1 MPSKPSLV
9 QLIIHIQLD
18 YFFFTLKLISYLL
31 DRNSNKL
38 KQTKI
43 KFATNVA
50 TSIQSVISSP
60 HFQEKPLY
68 KICIYRSFGRKDY
81 NRFFFEARAWFFKSP
96 YKCTYTGLKICKK
109 IQTNVLFL
117 NDSSCTIPWNPRFYC
132 NLAFSNLQ

>member
-9 QLIIHIQLD
+9 QLIIQLD

-68 KICIYRSFGRKDY
+68 KICLYIEALEKKSTTD
-81 NRFFFEARAWFFKSP
+81 FFLKQGLVFLNLPINAHIQ
-96 YKCTYTGLKICKK
+96 GLKSAKK
-109 IQTNVLFL
+109 KFKQTF
-117 NDSSCTIPWNPRFYC
+117 SFWTIRDVQSPETLDFI
-132 NLAFSNLQ
+132 AT

>member
-96 YKCTYTGLKICKK
+96 YKCGYINVYCNEKNF
-109 IQTNVLFL
+109 QTNVLLFKVPFIISIFVL
-117 NDSSCTIPWNPRFYC
+117 
-132 NLAFSNLQ
+132 L